1 MYTRIA
7 LGKNTVMDVVA
18 GESSGSI
25 GQLFILYPLL
35 FSEFCTHKRI
45 PGENPGRVD
54 VGIFSLLRLLH

>member
-25 GQLFILYPLL
+25 GQLLILYPLL
-35 FSEFCTHKRI
+35 FSECGTHARI
-45 PGENPGRVD
+45 ISHVNV
-54 VGIFSLLRLLH
+54 LLQP